1 MGQKLER
8 LNAFYKERLHEKRI
22 INEKLAELKE
32 DIMKSKLNK
41 EDITNKTIS
50 SQFSTT
56 NKAVCDEEAFLME
69 EEIAKVTTTLQN

>member
-22 INEKLAELKE
+22 IREKLAELKE